1 MSYYVTCPFCD
12 THLGSGACCDCRN
25 PSQLNENG
33 AVLANYIANTHGY
46 AEGRTPVLRR
56 SFVHLRGYT
65 MKALCE
71 LLPPVLVFALCILAD
86 GLMETLGPLPF
97 LILTGIVGTFCVALQ
112 HIIKRKAL
120 PCEPASNTEKD

>member
-1 MSYYVTCPFCD
+1 
-12 THLGSGACCDCRN
+12 
-25 PSQLNENG
+25 
-33 AVLANYIANTHGY
+33 
-46 AEGRTPVLRR
+46 
-56 SFVHLRGYT
+56 

-97 LILTGIVGTFCVALQ
+97 LILTGIVGAFCASLQ
-112 HIIKRKAL
+112 RITKRKAL

>member
-1 MSYYVTCPFCD
+1 
-12 THLGSGACCDCRN
+12 
-25 PSQLNENG
+25 
-33 AVLANYIANTHGY
+33 
-46 AEGRTPVLRR
+46 
-56 SFVHLRGYT
+56 

-71 LLPPVLVFALCILAD
+71 PLPPMLVFALCILAD

-112 HIIKRKAL
+112 HITKRKAL